1 MQDRRNRP
9 NLTFGSADN
18 LVENNQ
24 PGEPRRKEG
33 HPEFRGVEKLERF
46 RSGIGRRASSNFL
59 RASSKFLKFKFSGG
73 LRKRTSKTGT
83 TTLKVK
89 SNGEVLRLRG

>member
-9 NLTFGSADN
+9 NLTFGTADD

-59 RASSKFLKFKFSGG
+59 RASSNFLS
-73 LRKRTSKTGT
+73 LS
-83 TTLKVK
+83 LA
-89 SNGEVLRLRG
+89 EVYEKEQARQARLR